1 MIGQAVH
8 PLLPM
13 PDHDELARQNFV
25 KSLKLHIA
33 TKIVA
38 GNKIVYERRVRP
50 AFEKA
55 HGRPPT
61 DRREILDAM
70 IDDVYYSLWGSLFRT
85 SQEMSWDCV
94 LPSVDRQH
102 EFLNQTAGDS
112 GTALGHLELDHE
124 LEIPHYLKAVDF
136 HAMPGGYH
144 REFGDDDVSQGAL
157 YDRGAYL
164 YSMGSWGPMLDAM
177 GQRMTSYIQEAYPDF
192 APESILDMGCS
203 IGHSTLPYAD
213 AFPDA
218 EIFAIDV
225 AAPLLRYGHARAE
238 HFGKKI
244 AFSQQNCEATNFP
257 DGSFDLIVSHILVHE
272 MPAKAIDAMLRE
284 CHRLLRPGGMTLHV
298 DLSLYQDLDLFDEAM
313 LDWDTHFNN
322 EPFWNVVRQRK
333 PAEMMAAA
341 GFPEDQLIERL
352 VSRVSNTSPIFVE
365 GRNSGGRSNWFIF
378 GARKEAA

>member
-1 MIGQAVH
+1 MIGQTVH
-8 PLLPM
+8 PLLPR

-25 KSLKLHIA
+25 KSFKLHIA
-33 TKIVA
+33 TKIVP
-38 GNKIVYERRVRP
+38 GIKVVYERRVRP

-55 HGRPPT
+55 NGHPPS
-61 DRREILDAM
+61 DRRDILDAM
-70 IDDVYYSLWGSLFRT
+70 SGDAYYGLWGSLFRT
-85 SQEMSWDCV
+85 SQEMSWDSV
-94 LPSVDRQH
+94 LPSVDRQQ
-102 EFLNQTAGDS
+102 EQLVQTPDDAGDAIGS
-112 GTALGHLELDHE
+112 LELNRK
-124 LEIPHYLKAVDF
+124 LEIPRYLEAVDF

-164 YSMGSWGPMLDAM
+164 YSMGAWGPMLDAM
-177 GQRMTSYIQEAYPDF
+177 GQRMVSYIQEAYPNF
-192 APESILDMGCS
+192 APASILDMGCS

-213 AFPDA
+213 AFPNA

-238 HFGKKI
+238 YFGKKV

-257 DGSFDLIVSHILVHE
+257 DSSFDFIVSHILVHE
-272 MPAKAIDAMLRE
+272 MPAKAIDATLKE

-298 DLSLYQDLDLFDEAM
+298 DLSFYQDLDPFDEAM
-313 LDWDTHFNN
+313 LDWDTYFNN
-322 EPFWNVVRQRK
+322 EPFWNVVRQLK
-333 PAEMMAAA
+333 PAGMMSAA
-341 GFPEDQLIERL
+341 GFAEDQVIERL
-352 VSRVSNTSPIFVE
+352 VSRVSNASPVFVE